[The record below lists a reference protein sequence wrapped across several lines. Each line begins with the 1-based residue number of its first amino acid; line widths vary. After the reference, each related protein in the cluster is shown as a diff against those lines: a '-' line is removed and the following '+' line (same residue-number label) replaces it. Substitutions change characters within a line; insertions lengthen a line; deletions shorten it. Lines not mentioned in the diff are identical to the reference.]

1 MRLIRAVG
9 SYATSVMSASSPLS
23 GQTPDPLLIRDVRL
37 GPGGPAADVLIA
49 DGRIAA
55 IGPDLADGDAG
66 EVVDA
71 AGRTVLPGFWDAH
84 VHIVQWASARRR
96 VDLSGATSARGAAE
110 LMAEAARQ
118 GRVAPG
124 EPLIGFGFRDGLWP
138 DRPEPALLDWAGEEQ
153 AVALVSQDLHT
164 AWLSRGALRAVGRG
178 DHPTGLLREHDCL
191 DAVARLGQADA
202 ETLDRRVADALRAA
216 AARGVVGILDFEF
229 ADNVADWRR
238 RAARGPLD
246 VRVRSAIYPE
256 YLDQAIAAGLRT
268 GEVLSDTGGLVE
280 VGPLKLFVD
289 GSLNTRTALCND
301 PYPAPLPEH
310 ERFGILQTPPDE
322 LVRLMT
328 RAAENGIEPAVHA
341 IGDRAN
347 TIALDA
353 YDQIGCSGRIEH
365 AQLIDRADLHRF
377 ARPGLI
383 LGVQPAHATDD
394 RDVADHHWAGRTDRA
409 YAYADLARAG
419 ATLEIGSD
427 APVSPLDPWEG
438 IAAAVHRT
446 DDDRD
451 PWHPEQAIPLADA
464 LAAAARGRR
473 ALNVGDPADLVIVD
487 HDPATLNAHELR
499 ELPVHATL
507 LGGRWTHRA
516 E

>member
-1 MRLIRAVG
+1 M
-9 SYATSVMSASSPLS
+9 TSAPSPLS
-23 GQTPDPLLIRDVRL
+23 GRTPQPLLIRDVRL
-37 GPGGPAADVLIA
+37 GPGGPAANVLVA

-55 IGPDLADGDAG
+55 VGPELSASEAG
-66 EVVDA
+66 EVVEG

-96 VDLSGATSARGAAE
+96 VNLAGATSARAAAE
-110 LMAEAARQ
+110 LMADAARE

-124 EPLIGFGFRDGLWP
+124 EPLIGFGFRDGLWA
-138 DRPEPALLDWAGEEQ
+138 DRPEPALLAWAGEEQ

-164 AWLSRGALRAVGRG
+164 AWFSRGALRAVGRDG
-178 DHPTGLLREHDCL
+178 HPTGVLREHDCL

-202 ETLDRRVADALRAA
+202 ETVDRWVADALRAA

-229 ADNVADWRR
+229 ADNCADWRR

-256 YLDQAIAAGLRT
+256 YLDEAVAAGLRT
-268 GEVLSDTGGLVE
+268 GDVLADTGGLVE

-301 PYPAPLPEH
+301 PYPGTLGAPGALPEQ

-353 YDQIGCSGRIEH
+353 FDRLGCPGRIEH
-365 AQLIDRADLHRF
+365 AQLIDHADLHRF

-394 RDVADHHWAGRTDRA
+394 RDIADHHWAGRTDRA

-446 DDDRD
+446 DDDRE
-451 PWHPEQAIPLADA
+451 PWHPEQAIPLDDA

-473 ALNVGDPADLVIVD
+473 GLRVGDPADLVIVD
-487 HDPATLNAHELR
+487 HDPSGLAPHELR
-499 ELPVHATL
+499 EMPVHATL
-507 LGGRWTHRA
+507 VGGRWTHRA
-516 E
+516 